1 MRNIETFAV
10 IGGDLRSAYLAG
22 LLAADGYKVITS
34 GFDSTDLPPCV
45 TGCTN
50 PAQATTLADCVILPL
65 PVTTDGSN
73 INAPFSRMRITLDQV
88 LNALAPHQSL
98 VGGAVSDIVRR
109 EVESRGM
116 AIHDYL
122 QREELAIANSVPT
135 AEGAIQ
141 LAMEELPIT
150 ISGAR
155 CLITGY
161 GRVGQALARLLVAMG
176 ANVTV
181 AARKFS
187 DLARAQTLGCET
199 LEIQHLENAG
209 DFDVIF
215 NTVPVLL
222 FSRDILQR
230 MDRSTLL
237 IDLASKPGG
246 VDFTAAAELQLKTIW
261 ALSLPGRVA
270 PKSAGFIIKNAILNM
285 LKEGI

>member
-1 MRNIETFAV
+1 MNIETFAV
-10 IGGDLRSAYLAG
+10 VGGDLRCAYLAG

-50 PAQATTLADCVILPL
+50 PAQAVTLADFIIFPV

-88 LNALAPHQSL
+88 LNAIKPSQYL
-98 VGGAVSDIVRR
+98 VGGAITDEVRS
-109 EVESRGM
+109 EFEKRGLK
-116 AIHDYL
+116 IYDYL
-122 QREELAIANSVPT
+122 HREELAVYNAIPT

-150 ISGAR
+150 INSSR

-161 GRVGQALARLLVAMG
+161 GRVGRILSRLLIGLG
-176 ANVTV
+176 AKVTV
-181 AARKFS
+181 AARKYS
-187 DLARAQTLGCET
+187 DLAWADTQGCATVE
-199 LEIQHLENAG
+199 LQHLSEAG
-209 DFDVIF
+209 DFDVVF
-215 NTVPVLL
+215 NTAPALIFDYDHL
-222 FSRDILQR
+222 KDI
-230 MDRSTLL
+230 DKNTLL

-246 VDFTAAAELQLKTIW
+246 IDFNAAAELQIKTIW

-270 PKSAGFIIKNAILNM
+270 PKSAGQIIKNTILNM
-285 LKEGI
+285 VKEGM